1 MIHNLWIPK
10 LKNDWVK
17 YGRVKSGLG
26 QKWPGQKWTGSKM
39 AGSKT
44 ARSKMAWVKNGHIPS
59 ESFRLVVPTYI
70 LEEFNTIPSPVF
82 SQIKR
87 VLLLQSGQ
95 WPICPGTL
103 LLLIFKRVENDGRPP
118 KESWG
123 REVDSCLNEAISQNH
138 HLYSSSPAFS
148 SKILIW
154 KQCVFEY
161 SIVHKTLRMVG
172 LLLVVLK
179 LVARQNP
186 PFIG

>member
-1 MIHNLWIPK
+1 MTFCTIWQIKFYRILLRLFFQILLTLTCSVLEK
-10 LKNDWVK
+10 
-17 YGRVKSGLG
+17 R
-26 QKWPGQKWTGSKM
+26 T
-39 AGSKT
+39 
-44 ARSKMAWVKNGHIPS
+44 S

-161 SIVHKTLRMVG
+161 RIVHKTLRIVG

-179 LVARQNP
+179 LVVRQNP

>member
-1 MIHNLWIPK
+1 MIFCIWQIKFYIILLRLFFQILPSTLTCSVLEK
-10 LKNDWVK
+10 
-17 YGRVKSGLG
+17 R
-26 QKWPGQKWTGSKM
+26 T
-39 AGSKT
+39 
-44 ARSKMAWVKNGHIPS
+44 S

-161 SIVHKTLRMVG
+161 SVVHKTLRMVG

>member
-1 MIHNLWIPK
+1 MFFQILPSTLTCSVLEK
-10 LKNDWVK
+10 
-17 YGRVKSGLG
+17 R
-26 QKWPGQKWTGSKM
+26 T
-39 AGSKT
+39 
-44 ARSKMAWVKNGHIPS
+44 S

-161 SIVHKTLRMVG
+161 SVVHKTLRMVG

>member
-1 MIHNLWIPK
+1 MTFCTIWQIKFYRILLRLFFQILLTLTCSVLEK
-10 LKNDWVK
+10 
-17 YGRVKSGLG
+17 R
-26 QKWPGQKWTGSKM
+26 T
-39 AGSKT
+39 
-44 ARSKMAWVKNGHIPS
+44 S

-138 HLYSSSPAFS
+138 HLYSSSPTFS

-154 KQCVFEY
+154 KQFVFEY

-179 LVARQNP
+179 LVARQNA

>member
-1 MIHNLWIPK
+1 MTFCTIWQIKFYRILLRLFFQILLTLTCSVLEK
-10 LKNDWVK
+10 
-17 YGRVKSGLG
+17 R
-26 QKWPGQKWTGSKM
+26 T
-39 AGSKT
+39 
-44 ARSKMAWVKNGHIPS
+44 S

-154 KQCVFEY
+154 NGSNVFSNIE
-161 SIVHKTLRMVG
+161 
-172 LLLVVLK
+172 
-179 LVARQNP
+179 
-186 PFIG
+186 

>member
-1 MIHNLWIPK
+1 MTFCTIWQIKFYRILLRLFFQILLTLTCSVLEK
-10 LKNDWVK
+10 
-17 YGRVKSGLG
+17 R
-26 QKWPGQKWTGSKM
+26 T
-39 AGSKT
+39 
-44 ARSKMAWVKNGHIPS
+44 S

-154 KQCVFEY
+154 KQFVFEY

>member
-1 MIHNLWIPK
+1 MTFCIWQIKFYKILLRLFFQILLTPTCSVLEK
-10 LKNDWVK
+10 
-17 YGRVKSGLG
+17 R
-26 QKWPGQKWTGSKM
+26 T
-39 AGSKT
+39 
-44 ARSKMAWVKNGHIPS
+44 S

-95 WPICPGTL
+95 WPICPGTLL

>member
-1 MIHNLWIPK
+1 MTFCTIWQIKFYRILLRLFFQILLTLTCSVLEK
-10 LKNDWVK
+10 
-17 YGRVKSGLG
+17 R
-26 QKWPGQKWTGSKM
+26 T
-39 AGSKT
+39 
-44 ARSKMAWVKNGHIPS
+44 S

-172 LLLVVLK
+172 LLLVVVLK

>member
-1 MIHNLWIPK
+1 MTFCIWQIKFYRIILRLFFQILLTLTCSVLEK
-10 LKNDWVK
+10 
-17 YGRVKSGLG
+17 R
-26 QKWPGQKWTGSKM
+26 T
-39 AGSKT
+39 
-44 ARSKMAWVKNGHIPS
+44 S

>member
-1 MIHNLWIPK
+1 MTFCIWQIKFYRILLRLFFQILLTLTCSVLEK
-10 LKNDWVK
+10 
-17 YGRVKSGLG
+17 R
-26 QKWPGQKWTGSKM
+26 T
-39 AGSKT
+39 
-44 ARSKMAWVKNGHIPS
+44 S

-87 VLLLQSGQ
+87 VLLLLQSGQ